1 MAALDTLLSV
11 IGDVD
16 AATVQAKTQIQRPE
30 IRIRDPPAN
39 EIIETVKSDVPD
51 FLSFN
56 ARLQPSPHKADD
68 ATLSFIFRRG
78 QPFPGTPS
86 VTWAINFQYGEVRVQ
101 SPSSGFFDAE
111 PSDEKKVTIQVHHYE
126 EDKVEDVE
134 WSWSPEQSSL
144 PLMARP
150 VSATLYAF
158 ADGRDAGD
166 GWVSVEDAARRA
178 ALIEKLLHA

>member
-1 MAALDTLLSV
+1 MTALDTLLSV

-16 AATVQAKTQIQRPE
+16 PTTVQAKTQIQRPE
-30 IRIRDPPAN
+30 VRIRDPSTN

-56 ARLQPSPHKADD
+56 ARLQSSPHTVDD
-68 ATLSFIFRRG
+68 ATLSFVFRRG

-86 VTWAINFQYGEVRVQ
+86 VTWTINFQYGEIRVQ
-101 SPSSGFFDAE
+101 SPTSGFFDAD
-111 PSDEKKVTIQVHHYE
+111 PSDERNVTIQVHRYE
-126 EDKVEDVE
+126 DDQVENIE
-134 WSWSPEQSSL
+134 WSWSQEQAAL

-158 ADGRDAGD
+158 ADGRDPGD
-166 GWVSVEDAARRA
+166 GWVDVEDAARRA
-178 ALIEKLLHA
+178 VLIEKLLNA